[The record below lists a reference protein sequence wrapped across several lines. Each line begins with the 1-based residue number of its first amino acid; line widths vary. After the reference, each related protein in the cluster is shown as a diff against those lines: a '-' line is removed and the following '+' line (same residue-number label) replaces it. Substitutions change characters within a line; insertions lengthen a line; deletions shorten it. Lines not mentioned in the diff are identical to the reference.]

1 MKSMVSVVCVVCL
14 SSLYTGF
21 FEQTAILRRV
31 KQLHIPPILYALL
44 TCSLACSQTLALVL
58 SAQLLSGQYRNREEL
73 AITLEDTVVP
83 VAALVPWSIASL
95 APLSFLG
102 MTPAWADHALVI
114 LSLCAPTVLVACHPW
129 TSGAEKAPCAS
140 NRLCQT
146 ETGIPVFPLTAD
158 CRFCIRDADPHR
170 IKLQEVF
177 VQPGIFLS
185 SAPLCISRCS
195 IPMSAGMMI
204 LNLF

>member
-102 MTPAWADHALVI
+102 ITPTWQIMLWSFY
-114 LSLCAPTVLVACHPW
+114 LY
-129 TSGAEKAPCAS
+129 
-140 NRLCQT
+140 
-146 ETGIPVFPLTAD
+146 
-158 CRFCIRDADPHR
+158 
-170 IKLQEVF
+170 
-177 VQPGIFLS
+177 VQPIWWWAASHGLPLLHNLHGFRSGTWHIATVH
-185 SAPLCISRCS
+185 SASTDRKS
-195 IPMSAGMMI
+195 
-204 LNLF
+204 